1 MSTISL
7 ASLVQVSGTLI
18 VDAQGKLTVL
28 PEGTAPRPGDVVI
41 DILQDAE
48 VGDELSIELI
58 QADGQGQEITIE
70 DADAE
75 AIIAAIEQGDDPT
88 ENEEQATAAGED
100 SGSSPIAIG
109 SIARAGAQTIAATS
123 FDTSGLQAQ
132 GLTSTQSLTL
142 LEFLANS
149 DPTITSEELVGFAIE
164 AGSNQDGSDFEGVSS
179 LSGQLTAAD
188 LEFPSESLVWNLLSQ
203 PDNLDDYGTFTF
215 QPDGQWT
222 FVLNNDSSLV
232 QALNVEDVVPLV
244 FSVQVVD
251 PLNGTAEQQIVITV
265 SGTNDKPVISADSE
279 LAGVVVEAG
288 NLDDGTPTTGV
299 SEISGQLSATD
310 VDSSQES
317 LSWSLVD
324 EADSTYG
331 EFSITVD
338 GVWTYKLA
346 NSSDDFSSAQRAA
359 VDALK
364 EGEVIQLFFKVQVT
378 DDQGVRSKKRSR

>member
-232 QALNVEDVVPLV
+232 QALNVEDVVP
-244 FSVQVVD
+244 
-251 PLNGTAEQQIVITV
+251 
-265 SGTNDKPVISADSE
+265 
-279 LAGVVVEAG
+279 
-288 NLDDGTPTTGV
+288 
-299 SEISGQLSATD
+299 
-310 VDSSQES
+310 
-317 LSWSLVD
+317 
-324 EADSTYG
+324 
-331 EFSITVD
+331 
-338 GVWTYKLA
+338 
-346 NSSDDFSSAQRAA
+346 
-359 VDALK
+359 
-364 EGEVIQLFFKVQVT
+364 
-378 DDQGVRSKKRSR
+378 